1 VHCSLIDFGRP
12 GRIALSEHR
21 GTLGLEDHHAPQRA
35 DRLGGVV
42 HADEAAGAEP
52 TQPILRGLA
61 RALRPSISF
70 SGIRLISSG
79 FMAFA

>member
-1 VHCSLIDFGRP
+1 VLRSLIDFGRP

-21 GTLGLEDHHAPQRA
+21 GTLGLEGHHAPQHA

-52 TQPILRGLA
+52 TQPN
-61 RALRPSISF
+61 PSSVAWLVRWI
-70 SGIRLISSG
+70 
-79 FMAFA
+79 AFL